1 MQRLHLSLV
10 GVIILSL
17 WAPSGLALLE
27 EGTSFEPSHE
37 GVDFPVGWTE
47 YNLGGPFSPQV
58 RMVYPAMFDGE
69 DKDMAGNGPFSWI
82 IFVGDSGGA
91 WTITTCGQRPW

>member
-69 DKDMAGNGPFSWI
+69 DKDMAGNGPFSGSFSWEI
-82 IFVGDSGGA
+82 QERA
-91 WTITTCGQRPW
+91 WTTTTCGRRPW